1 MEHRFKLE
9 QIDRKGQWDV
19 RRESVL
25 AAGRAADSQ
34 SDERSMEFVQ
44 RSTEDALKEKIADS
58 NFEFRNRQLD
68 SQSDIRKKEL
78 ELKERE
84 LELKARQLDQR
95 REDNQTKRF
104 TSVVND

>member
-1 MEHRFKLE
+1 
-9 QIDRKGQWDV
+9 
-19 RRESVL
+19 
-25 AAGRAADSQ
+25 
-34 SDERSMEFVQ
+34 MEFVQ
-44 RSTEDALKEKIADS
+44 RSTENALKEKIADS